1 MILFFAGN
9 HWYLSCLVHNRIST
23 RTRQQIFPFLE
34 IEMLF
39 LQVREE
45 PEEEQM
51 EIFSMATRRP
61 QQKPGSD
68 ENSSTAEGGISSQL
82 AFKKLKTGLIRP
94 NLMTCVC
101 VLLLQVW
108 RMI

>member
-1 MILFFAGN
+1 
-9 HWYLSCLVHNRIST
+9 
-23 RTRQQIFPFLE
+23 
-34 IEMLF
+34 MLF

-101 VLLLQVW
+101 VLLQVW